1 MRNLSGMNLA
11 IVVLVAAA
19 GQVAN
24 LTFAQTDSPRHVWT
38 FTGLERVLRDSPP
51 GPNTKAMVRA
61 ARNEWES
68 FQIALR
74 SAKSVRINDIVA
86 GPLRGPSNAALPA
99 GNVHLYREHQL
110 HITVPS
116 YRNDKFQAGWYPDAL
131 IPFRHPMTGERLT
144 GGRFRAVPFDLPA
157 DETHAFWVDL
167 HIPRDATPGHYVGE
181 FNIQIEGGSPMVVPV
196 EIEVW
201 GFALPERATM
211 FTEMCGT
218 PAERMRRYY
227 DNLAKKGVIAK
238 PPDYGPIREQC
249 ARLET
254 DHRLNSPPPG
264 ELVADRP
271 REDGSFDLTPEQLA
285 GLRRWAEK
293 YHLTMV
299 SVPPPSRRFK
309 DPVADRDR
317 IHRWLKSWDRAM
329 DAAGLGDRLLYTY
342 LLDEPNDAKAYETVQ
357 QWGKVV
363 RESGSRVKVL
373 VTEQTK
379 TQDEA
384 WGDLYGAVD
393 IWVPLFP
400 LFDPDTAAARQKLG
414 EQIWCYTALCQ
425 GKQPTPWWQTD
436 FPILNYRVPAWI
448 AWRYEM
454 KGILYWAG
462 LSFWYHVE
470 DPWTDPM
477 TYQPG
482 DRSRPISKRAVYN
495 GEGLLVYPARDVGFD
510 GVVPSMRLKAL
521 RDGLEDFDYLALL
534 ETRGLREK
542 ALEIVMPVA
551 GSWNEWAQDPAAYLA
566 ARERL
571 AKMILEG
578 K

>member
-1 MRNLSGMNLA
+1 MGNSHRIS
-11 IVVLVAAA
+11 VVMVAVLL
-19 GQVAN
+19 GQVVS
-24 LTFAQTDSPRHVWT
+24 LSYSQTDSGRHVWT
-38 FTGLERVLRDSPP
+38 LTGLERVLRDSPP
-51 GPNTKAMVRA
+51 GPNTKAVVRA

-74 SAKSVRINDIVA
+74 SAKPLRITDVVA
-86 GPLRGPSNAALPA
+86 GPLRGPSNATLSADTVRLF
-99 GNVHLYREHQL
+99 REHQL
-110 HITVPS
+110 HITVRS

-131 IPFRHPMTGERLT
+131 IPFRHPMTGERLA

-167 HIPRDATPGHYVGE
+167 HVPRDATPGRYSGV
-181 FNIQIEGGSPMVVPV
+181 FTVQVEGTAPIVVPV

-201 GFALPERATM
+201 DFALPERAAM

-218 PAERMRRYY
+218 PSERMRRYY
-227 DNLAKKGVIAK
+227 DNLVKKGAVAK
-238 PPDYGPIREQC
+238 APDFGPIVEQC
-249 ARLET
+249 AQLES
-254 DHRLNSPPPG
+254 DHRLSSPPPSD
-264 ELVADRP
+264 LFAARP

-285 GLRRWAEK
+285 GLRRWAGK
-293 YHLTMV
+293 YQLTMI
-299 SVPPPSRRFK
+299 SVPPPQRRFK
-309 DPVADRDR
+309 DPVADRDKVNN
-317 IHRWLKSWDRAM
+317 WLKSWDRAM

-342 LLDEPNDAKAYETVQ
+342 LLDEPNSITAYDLVRR
-357 QWGKVV
+357 WGKAV

-379 TQDEA
+379 TQDES
-384 WGDLYGAVD
+384 WGNLYGAVD

-400 LFDPDTAAARQKLG
+400 LFDPETAAARQKLG

-436 FPILNYRVPAWI
+436 FPIHNYRAPVWI

-462 LSFWYHVE
+462 LSFWYHAE

-482 DRSRPISKRAVYN
+482 DRSRPIGKRPIYN
-495 GEGLLVYPARDVGFD
+495 GEGMLVYPARDVGFD
-510 GVVPSMRLKAL
+510 GAVPSMRLKAL
-521 RDGLEDFDYLALL
+521 RDGLEDFDYLSLL
-534 ETRGLREK
+534 EGRGLRDK